1 MVINEVFTIFLFH
14 CAEPTVPVRGE
25 ANSAYPTDEPG
36 EEMSELSRV
45 WRIYVDEAAKFDA
58 SLTEG
63 CNRGID
69 VLLVFVS
76 TYSVVSIAV

>member
-1 MVINEVFTIFLFH
+1 M
-14 CAEPTVPVRGE
+14 
-25 ANSAYPTDEPG
+25 YPTDELG

-45 WRIYVDEAAKFDA
+45 WRVYVDEATKFDA

-76 TYSVVSIAV
+76 T